1 MSLSSKINLRSVE
14 ERAEMQKGAIIF
26 GNGPKK

>member
-14 ERAEMQKGAIIF
+14 ERAEMQIGAIIF